1 MLSNIYIVFLYIQI
15 QELDKSLAMDDD
27 DIILFLYLHVLQLTI
42 NWSQLML
49 FFLVIFPLL
58 ERTN

>member
-15 QELDKSLAMDDD
+15 QELDKSLAMDD